1 VAGGISATA
10 GWTEQSA
17 NPLFLTQRSVITQ
30 HLSRPWSRQT
40 TGASFIRNVIDL
52 VSATLPRA
60 TLSSTV
66 KTGMASPFKLS
77 LTMQIASE
85 EPMRTLVSII
95 AFSLIVAVAA
105 PAFAG
110 APKTEAACKKAGMQW
125 DATAK
130 KCSKGM

>member
-1 VAGGISATA
+1 MASALQQV
-10 GWTEQSA
+10 GLSHA
-17 NPLFLTQRSVITQ
+17 NPYVSDPTRALVAPNDRGF
-30 HLSRPWSRQT
+30 
-40 TGASFIRNVIDL
+40 FIQDVIDL
-52 VSATLPRA
+52 VSATLLRA
-60 TLSSTV
+60 TLGSRI
-66 KTGMASPFKLS
+66 KTGIASPFKLR

>member
-1 VAGGISATA
+1 M
-10 GWTEQSA
+10 
-17 NPLFLTQRSVITQ
+17 
-30 HLSRPWSRQT
+30 
-40 TGASFIRNVIDL
+40 TGASFIQDVVDL
-52 VSATLPRA
+52 LAATLPRA
-60 TLSSTV
+60 TLGSRV
-66 KTGMASPFKLS
+66 KTGVASPFKLRFRR
-77 LTMQIASE
+77 QIASE
-85 EPMRTLVSII
+85 ETMKTLVSVI